1 MGTTMLQQC
10 IRDIRVL
17 TDYIVEGV
25 EVTAG
30 LFRVTIFN
38 QSEEIVSTI
47 GNIIIADATSKSY

>member
-1 MGTTMLQQC
+1 MLQQC

-17 TDYIVEGV
+17 TDNIVEGV

-30 LFRVTIFN
+30 LFRVTVFN